1 MFRYVISLSE
11 HKFASK
17 HETKQTSKQ
26 KKGAGKKTIKEK
38 QTILLESMQ
47 CQPPW
52 YYVVIKKRSGK

>member
-1 MFRYVISLSE
+1 MFRYIISLSE

-17 HETKQTSKQ
+17 HETKQTNKQ

-47 CQPPW
+47 CQPHGTTW
-52 YYVVIKKRSGK
+52 